1 MRKSLCSL
9 LLLAV
14 ASLAMAG
21 CGTTAAH
28 RAATDLALTG
38 AGGVL
43 GYQVSSGRPEATAAG
58 AVAGYAAAKVAQS
71 AQDRAL
77 RDAEQAGYDRAM
89 NQAVKQQYWIIQN
102 QQKALPPEGALGPRL
117 VPVVIPETKINGVIV
132 NAHVEYLRASP

>member
-1 MRKSLCSL
+1 MKRSPCSL
-9 LLLAV
+9 LLLVLV
-14 ASLAMAG
+14 ALSMCG

-43 GYQVSSGRPEATAAG
+43 GYQVSGGRPEATAAG
-58 AVAGYAAAKVAQS
+58 AVVGYAAAKVAQS

-89 NQAVKQQYWIIQN
+89 NQAVKQQYWIMQN
-102 QQKALPPEGALGPRL
+102 QQKSLPLDGASGPRL
-117 VPVVIPETKINGVIV
+117 VPVVIPETKISGVIV
-132 NAHVEYLRASP
+132 NAHVEYLRAYP